1 MKINWKSCL
10 EFSKKLTETTKFK
23 KRMSRRPIIIGRK
36 NNHAASYYLSKHTN
50 LLPNI
55 NINNDNDKGEKR
67 KANNYLKNDE
77 VIIK

>member
-1 MKINWKSCL
+1 MDYSIK
-10 EFSKKLTETTKFK
+10 
-23 KRMSRRPIIIGRK
+23 RPIIIGRK

-77 VIIK
+77 VIIKKSKIRNGNRKRAYDDN